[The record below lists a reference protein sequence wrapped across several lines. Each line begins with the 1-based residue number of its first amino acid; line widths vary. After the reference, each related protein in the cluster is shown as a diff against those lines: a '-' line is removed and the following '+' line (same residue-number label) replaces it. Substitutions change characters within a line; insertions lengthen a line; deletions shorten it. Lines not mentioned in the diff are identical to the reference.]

1 MNIGPFQAAVLA
13 IAVLHIARVIFLWKK
28 KKKMEVSVAFFW
40 VMIWAAIVFVAFDTQ
55 TLNALTTAVGI
66 GRTVDLAMYI
76 GILILL
82 YVVFQLNMKVN
93 KLERQLTK
101 LVREISLKK

>member
-1 MNIGPFQAAVLA
+1 MNIGPFQAAVLIVA
-13 IAVLHIARVIFLWKK
+13 ALHIARVIFLWRKRK
-28 KKKMEVSVAFFW
+28 IEVSVALFW

-93 KLERQLTK
+93 RLERQLTK